1 MAYADAT
8 YYKEIYVGN
17 AIPDE
22 ELTRQLERASD
33 QVDTMCYNRIATARF
48 DLLTTFQQERI
59 KKAVCAHADFTY
71 QYGAYLDLPVS
82 GYSAGSIS
90 LTFKVVAAAGGIKT
104 SEKVRNLLSGT
115 GLTNRRLDCYG
126 R

>member
-59 KKAVCAHADFTY
+59 KKAV
-71 QYGAYLDLPVS
+71 QL
-82 GYSAGSIS
+82 I
-90 LTFKVVAAAGGIKT
+90 
-104 SEKVRNLLSGT
+104 
-115 GLTNRRLDCYG
+115 
-126 R
+126 